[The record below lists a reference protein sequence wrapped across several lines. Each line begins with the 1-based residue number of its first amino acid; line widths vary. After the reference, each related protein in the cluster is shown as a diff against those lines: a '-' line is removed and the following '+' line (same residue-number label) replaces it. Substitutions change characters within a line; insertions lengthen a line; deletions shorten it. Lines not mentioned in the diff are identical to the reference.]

1 MKESEKSSPV
11 NVRLHGLTPKTGIF
25 IPETGDEIHRIALPC
40 LETTACAFGDPDLSD
55 QFVTTGVHKTAE
67 EEHAGRLFVI
77 RDLKVKGVPAF
88 AFKG

>member
-1 MKESEKSSPV
+1 MSLWARTQCLLVGTDP
-11 NVRLHGLTPKTGIF
+11 I
-25 IPETGDEIHRIALPC
+25 DEIHRIALPC

-55 QFVTTGVHKTAE
+55 LFVTTGVHKTAE